1 MRKWNFFSK
10 EKEKEIRYILSIDGG
25 GMRGLIPAHILKK
38 VAEEL
43 KEKGDKRPLY
53 SHFDLIAG
61 TSTGALIAL
70 GLTTPR
76 EYLGGVNLDEDEPYH
91 LSYSYRSGIFRKR
104 IITLDQGIIER
115 GADPE
120 KLEDIY
126 RCKGPE
132 IFKPKSSFRSLF
144 GPVFGEKYS
153 TACYEEY
160 LTKTFGEARMSE
172 LHAPTI
178 AISFNT
184 QKSEPYI
191 FRSYSSDGFLIREA
205 ARASSAAPLYFAP
218 AKFINRNTGEEM
230 CLIDG
235 GMGAN
240 NPALLAYAEARKL
253 YPNADEFRILSLST
267 CSPKFSY
274 DASEQ
279 NGGVTGWASPIFRLY
294 SEAELRVTDIALES
308 IPDVSYTRIWSGKL
322 KHKIKLDDTTDEAI
336 YELTAC
342 AEDAYESNKEQISS
356 FIDEI
361 ISAKTP
367 DSIHLSGRKLL
378 DERCNSSGEGS
389 TSLSEVE

>member
-38 VAEEL
+38 ISEEL
-43 KEKGDKRPLY
+43 KARGDTRPLY

-76 EYLGGVNLDEDEPYH
+76 EYLGGVELDEAEPFN
-91 LSYSYRSGIFRKR
+91 LTYSYKSGLFRKK
-104 IITLDQGIIER
+104 IVTLDQGIIER

-120 KLEDIY
+120 KLEEIY
-126 RCKGPE
+126 KCKGPE
-132 IFKPKSSFRSLF
+132 IFKPKSSFRSFF

-160 LTKTFGEARMSE
+160 LIKTFGDAPMSE
-172 LHAPTI
+172 LYAPTI

-191 FRSYSSDGFLIREA
+191 FRSYSSDGFLVKEA

-218 AKFINRNTGEEM
+218 AKFINRATGEEM

-253 YPNADEFRILSLST
+253 YPDADEFRILSLST

-274 DASEQ
+274 DATEQ
-279 NGGVTGWASPIFRLY
+279 NGGVTGWASPIFRLS
-294 SEAELRVTDIALES
+294 SEAELRITDIALES
-308 IPDVSYTRIWSGKL
+308 IPDVRYTRIWSGKL

-342 AEDAYESNKEQISS
+342 AEDAYESNMEKLIS

-361 ISAKTP
+361 RYAKTP

-378 DERCNSSGEGS
+378 DDGCNSRGESS
-389 TSLSEVE
+389 TPLSEVE